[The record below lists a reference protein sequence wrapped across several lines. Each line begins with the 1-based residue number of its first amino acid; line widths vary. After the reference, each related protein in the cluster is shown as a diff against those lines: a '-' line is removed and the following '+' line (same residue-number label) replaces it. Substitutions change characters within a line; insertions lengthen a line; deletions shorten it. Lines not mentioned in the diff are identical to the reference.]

1 VIKAWSASLY
11 GRPPVLDEHVH
22 AEIEVIC
29 DAWRRPAIRVHRR
42 VAEHTAGASFHISLS
57 HDADYA
63 TAYAV
68 MTSGPSPTSATHSR
82 PSVRRLRGSVGVSR
96 PPVIFL
102 CSVACH
108 AGPLAGS
115 EAGLRRERRL
125 VLSLPHRRWPAP
137 PRTAAGRYTA
147 TSASPFPAS

>member
-1 VIKAWSASLY
+1 LTVLGIGVDLVHVSSLADQLLTPGTRFAGAFTPGERRDAWDRSDDPTRHLAVRWAAKEAVIKAWSASLY

-29 DAWRRPAIRVHRR
+29 DAWHRPAIRVHRR

-68 MTSGPSPTSATHSR
+68 MTSR
-82 PSVRRLRGSVGVSR
+82 P
-96 PPVIFL
+96 
-102 CSVACH
+102 
-108 AGPLAGS
+108 
-115 EAGLRRERRL
+115 
-125 VLSLPHRRWPAP
+125 
-137 PRTAAGRYTA
+137 
-147 TSASPFPAS
+147 